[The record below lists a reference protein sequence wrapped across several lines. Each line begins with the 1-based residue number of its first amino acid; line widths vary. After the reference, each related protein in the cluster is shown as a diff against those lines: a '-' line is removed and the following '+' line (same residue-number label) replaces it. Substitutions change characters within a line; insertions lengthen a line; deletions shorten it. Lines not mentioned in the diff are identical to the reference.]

1 MSSTG
6 STPTAQSKNS
16 AMSGTDTT
24 GLAVV
29 DAGVIVGHLDRSD
42 RHHHAATRALS
53 QLAATAER
61 LMLPVTAFAE
71 CLVYPMAAGGGADKE
86 LEAAL
91 ATIPIGVLNADS
103 DTARRAARIR
113 AEYSSLKLPDAFVI
127 ATAIVNDATALLTT
141 DREWPKALI
150 AQLPFEIL
158 TV

>member
-1 MSSTG
+1 
-6 STPTAQSKNS
+6 
-16 AMSGTDTT
+16 
-24 GLAVV
+24 
-29 DAGVIVGHLDRSD
+29 
-42 RHHHAATRALS
+42 
-53 QLAATAER
+53 
-61 LMLPVTAFAE
+61 MLPVTAFAE